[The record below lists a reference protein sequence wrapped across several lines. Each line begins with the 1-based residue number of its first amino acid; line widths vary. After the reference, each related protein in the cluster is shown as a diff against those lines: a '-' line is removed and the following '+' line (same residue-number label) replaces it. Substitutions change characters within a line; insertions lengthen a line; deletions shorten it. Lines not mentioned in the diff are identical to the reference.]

1 MFLNTSILKIAFV
14 TLLALCIPLSH
25 ADEVCHPEVDLKQA
39 QYFIGYGSLMKGA
52 EKRQYGD
59 STGFNMPVY
68 VKDFQREW
76 SARGPNVGITLAATF
91 LGVSVKKDAKMAA
104 AIFRIFDAKDVSALD
119 EHEFFYCRYAV
130 DRKQIQMADGTPVPD
145 AQFWVYVTR
154 PEYHKPPAAE
164 YPITQFY
171 ADLFL
176 EGCIELEKKFNL
188 DGFLQECIET
198 TAFWSEHWLNDRQYP
213 RAAPAVNINTLT
225 IDKTLQK
232 VIPDYFKQRKI
243 E

>member
-1 MFLNTSILKIAFV
+1 MFYNPILKIVFTA
-14 TLLALCIPLSH
+14 LLMLHIPLSY
-25 ADEVCHPEVDLKQA
+25 ADETCHPEVDLKQA
-39 QYFIGYGSLMKGA
+39 QYFIGYGSLMKDD

-59 STGFNMPVY
+59 STGFNIPVY
-68 VKDFQREW
+68 VQGFQREW

-91 LGVSVKKDAKMAA
+91 LGVSVKEDAKMAA

-130 DRKQIQMADGTPVPD
+130 KREQIKMADGTPVPD
-145 AQFWVYVTR
+145 AQFWIYVTR
-154 PEYHKPPAAE
+154 PEFHKPPIAE

-188 DGFLQECIET
+188 DNFLQQCIET

-225 IDKTLQK
+225 IDKALQQI
-232 VIPDYFKQRKI
+232 IPDYFKARTI